1 MAVKIQ
7 ETDHRDK
14 TKEELLDKEVAT
26 HLALDRHMDLMEGL
40 QEIKEA
46 QALEVVANPLDSVE
60 ESIRLKDSFHQFLVD
75 LVVKDLLDTT
85 EAQEEVSQETVLD
98 NMEDLAHM
106 DQEAFLDLMVTTLME
121 DQAHLDQEAF
131 LDLMVTTSMEHLAHM
146 DQEALLD
153 LMVTTL
159 MEHLAHMDQEAFLD
173 LMVTALMV
181 DHHLQELADHSMER
195 VVNILEVQ

>member
-1 MAVKIQ
+1 MG
-7 ETDHRDK
+7 
-14 TKEELLDKEVAT
+14 
-26 HLALDRHMDLMEGL
+26 MEGL

-60 ESIRLKDSFHQFLVD
+60 EFIRLKDSFHQLLVD

-85 EAQEEVSQETVLD
+85 EAQEEVSQGMVLD
-98 NMEDLAHM
+98 NMEDLTHMDQEASLDLMITTLTEDLDHM
-106 DQEAFLDLMVTTLME
+106 DQEAF
-121 DQAHLDQEAF
+121 
-131 LDLMVTTSMEHLAHM
+131 
-146 DQEALLD
+146 LD

-181 DHHLQELADHSMER
+181 DHHLQELADHS
-195 VVNILEVQ
+195 